1 MCLLDGDNR
10 EAPERE
16 TTRLGMEVFRWKR
29 YEIENYLFH
38 PDPIARFLRFPLS
51 IESVQREFRGM
62 VPPGADL
69 FGDSVVFVRSKG
81 STELL
86 MPLLKAAGH
95 PTNKSD
101 LYLIAEAMK
110 PEEIHPEVVQKLDRM
125 AEVLNRDN
133 RGAPT
138 S

>member
-1 MCLLDGDNR
+1 
-10 EAPERE
+10 
-16 TTRLGMEVFRWKR
+16 MEVLRWKR

-38 PDPIARFLRFPLS
+38 PDPIGRFLRFPLS
-51 IESVQREFRGM
+51 VESVRREFRRM

-69 FGDSVVFVRSKG
+69 FGDSVVFVRAKG

-86 MPLLKAAGH
+86 MPLLEAVGH
-95 PTNKSD
+95 PTRKSD

-110 PEEIHPEVVQKLDRM
+110 PEEIHPEVVGKLDRM
-125 AEVLNRDN
+125 AEVLNRGG
-133 RGAPT
+133 RGGGG